1 MPTRQQR
8 QDGLIQRIIQQ
19 RKLVADIRGKKAKK
33 LPRPPKPVRPDAVER
48 AYYRGLLGI
57 VNHMNDLVSQRLG
70 PEINKIV
77 EEAKADLNRS
87 DSERRDAYPEM
98 ISRIVDGIKFSF
110 YRALSDR
117 EIERYA
123 TNAATATE
131 EHSRREVGKS
141 FKRVLGIDVN
151 NLVTTPAIRNQFSSF
166 VKENVSLIK
175 TIPDQYFARIEQ
187 VVHRGAATG
196 RPTKAIAADIQNVY
210 GITKNRAK
218 LIARDQVAKFNGTLT
233 QVRQTDLGISKYTWS
248 TSLDERVRGNP
259 SGLYPK
265 ARPSHY
271 VREGKTFSWDDPP
284 EDGHPGEPINCRCV
298 AIAVFD

>member
-1 MPTRQQR
+1 VPTRQQR

-151 NLVTTPAIRNQFSSF
+151 NLVTTPAIRNQFNSF

>member
-151 NLVTTPAIRNQFSSF
+151 NLVTTPAIRNQFNSF